1 MNKDLKAF
9 VLQWA
14 RVAAMT
20 LATVVFL
27 AFTSIP
33 YSLGGHPGEV
43 VAADVR
49 GDRHMT

>member
-1 MNKDLKAF
+1 MDKDLKAF
-9 VLQWA
+9 SLQCMRVVVVTLSSVLF
-14 RVAAMT
+14 V
-20 LATVVFL
+20 

-43 VAADVR
+43 AAATVQ